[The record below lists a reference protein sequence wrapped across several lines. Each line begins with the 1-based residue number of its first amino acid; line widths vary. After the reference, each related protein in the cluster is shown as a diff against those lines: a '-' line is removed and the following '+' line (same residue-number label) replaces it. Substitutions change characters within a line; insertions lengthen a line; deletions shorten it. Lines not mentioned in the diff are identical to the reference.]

1 MFLLLKD
8 NMGHLFK
15 IVQLTECGLC
25 KFHGTLTLY
34 LGELSKIKIPG
45 ADPGKNMTVLLD
57 SKR

>member
-1 MFLLLKD
+1 
-8 NMGHLFK
+8 MGHLFK

-34 LGELSKIKIPG
+34 LGELSKIKRPG